1 VPLTSIK
8 KLPNGTLIN
17 ATNGKVQITV
27 ALPNGQTQT
36 GVFFGGEFQ
45 LEQAR
50 SGQTTAVLAG
60 GSFKGCP
67 APAPKK
73 TKPKKKRKKKAIDAS
88 AASFSKHHPVRHLWS
103 NAHGSFT
110 TKGKYGAAAVR
121 GTEWL
126 TQDQCDGTFFRVTR
140 DEITVTSFK
149 LNNHKTIVKQ
159 GHSFLSPS

>member
-1 VPLTSIK
+1 M
-8 KLPNGTLIN
+8 
-17 ATNGKVQITV
+17 
-27 ALPNGQTQT
+27 
-36 GVFFGGEFQ
+36 FFGGEFQ

-60 GSFKGCP
+60 SSFKGCP

-73 TKPKKKRKKKAIDAS
+73 KTKPKKKKQHKGKAPDAS
-88 AASFSKHHPVRHLWS
+88 AASFSRHHPVRHLWS
-103 NAHGSFT
+103 NAHGSFS

-126 TQDQCDGTFFRVTR
+126 TQDQCDGTFFKVTR

-149 LNNHKTIVKQ
+149 LHNHKTIVKQ